1 MLYRLSYMSKK
12 TKPTNYT
19 RDAGFAAD
27 LGIRSTHWRFK
38 PNLSRFSRLERVA
51 GIEPA
56 YSAWK
61 ADVLPLN
68 YTRPNR
74 KPALFFQHY
83 LKLQ

>member
-1 MLYRLSYMSKK
+1 MSKK
-12 TKPTNYT
+12 QNLQSTTDKT
-19 RDAGFAAD
+19 GFAAGLD
-27 LGIRSTHWRFK
+27 IRSTHWRFK
-38 PNLSRFSRLERVA
+38 PYAFRLSRLERVA

-74 KPALFFQHY
+74 KLALSVQHY
-83 LKLQ
+83 